1 MYLLDTNTVS
11 DLMRHP
17 GGHVAARLAT
27 IDAASVVIS
36 PVVACEIAFGLA
48 RLEVPRLKTAWSLIL
63 AALPIV
69 PMGDELVQPYASV
82 RRALEAAGT
91 PIGPNDLLIAAHALA
106 LDAVVV
112 TDNVREFSRV
122 PGLQVENWL
131 VPVDP
136 PGEGPT

>member
-1 MYLLDTNTVS
+1 MYLLDTNTVA

-17 GGHVAARLAT
+17 GGQVAARLAT
-27 IDAASVVIS
+27 IDAGSVVIS

-48 RLEVPRLKTAWSLIL
+48 RFEVPRLKTAWSLIL

-91 PIGPNDLLIAAHALA
+91 PIGPNDLLIAHALA

>member
-17 GGHVAARLAT
+17 GGQVAARLAT
-27 IDAASVVIS
+27 IDAGSVVIS

-48 RLEVPRLKTAWSLIL
+48 RFEVPRLKTAWSLIL

-91 PIGPNDLLIAAHALA
+91 PIGPNDLLIAHALA